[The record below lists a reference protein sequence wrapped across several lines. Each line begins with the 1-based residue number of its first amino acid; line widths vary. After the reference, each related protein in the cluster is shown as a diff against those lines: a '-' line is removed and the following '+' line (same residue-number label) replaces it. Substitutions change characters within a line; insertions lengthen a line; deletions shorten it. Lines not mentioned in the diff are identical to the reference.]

1 MSKPTS
7 TKSLIENREPS
18 ALVEERTQSGAVRD
32 VLNHLNEKNKRAW
45 FFAWLYGLSI
55 LCVGWIFFIPYVTF
69 DGPDWLKYPV
79 WVIISIGVGAA
90 SKYTALDT
98 RDVSRL
104 QALVETKD
112 PAHLGSVLETSST
125 FQSELPFEIRL
136 ALQHTLIDLLHRVSE
151 DTDDH
156 LSALHL
162 MRLREL
168 LDQHTKFM
176 FSSDDETRRGRGEP
190 ESTWNVPF
198 ALAIL
203 AAYNHIGGKEA
214 LSLVRALTKRLSLP
228 RTLEARMIIRR
239 AAACLPRLEE
249 RAAKRPVHLLRPVE
263 AFDDEDKLLR
273 PASNAARDSDET
285 LLRPIEGSTE
295 SRPTC

>member
-1 MSKPTS
+1 MKKKQP
-7 TKSLIENREPS
+7 SLKTQS
-18 ALVEERTQSGAVRD
+18 DDAVEERIHSDAVRD
-32 VLNHLNEKNKRAW
+32 VLKHLNEKNKRAW
-45 FFAWLYGLSI
+45 LFAWLYGLSVLI
-55 LCVGWIFFIPYVTF
+55 VGWIFFLPYEYF

-112 PAHLGSVLETSST
+112 PAYLGSVLETCST

-162 MRLREL
+162 MRLRDL

-176 FSSDDETRRGRGEP
+176 FSSDDETRRGKGEP
-190 ESTWNVPF
+190 GSKWNVPF
-198 ALAIL
+198 AVAIL
-203 AAYNHIGGKEA
+203 EAYEHIGGKEA
-214 LSLVRALTKRLSLP
+214 LDLVRALADRSSLP
-228 RTLEARMIIRR
+228 KTPEARMIIRR
-239 AAACLPRLEE
+239 AVACLPRLEE

-263 AFDDEDKLLR
+263 AFEDEDRLLR
-273 PASNAARDSDET
+273 PAGNATTESEET
-285 LLRPIEGSTE
+285 LLRPLGRSTE
-295 SRPTC
+295 NPPTC